1 MGTGPSHPIYGM
13 LGTVLCY
20 IKIEKSWGSK
30 KKRPAVTLFRVTRA
44 RPQQGKVRLMKNFKK
59 NQVVIFVIALMLVTA
74 GYLNFSNQEK
84 LKENLIP
91 TSSVADSEEMA
102 AIGDATL
109 VNANE
114 VTNEE
119 VKGNVT
125 NNIIDNTQ
133 NANMQNTIQ
142 SNTEAV
148 DTSSNLE
155 DVQEN
160 TTQTNS
166 NYFTQSKID
175 RDNMYSQ
182 MLENYQK
189 ILETDNLE
197 ADEKTIAQEE
207 IKKINDEKN
216 AIMIAENIIKTKGV
230 DDLIILVNGDSVN
243 VVVGGEELEKE
254 TIAQIQNIITREL
267 GTDIG
272 NIHIMNK

>member
-1 MGTGPSHPIYGM
+1 
-13 LGTVLCY
+13 
-20 IKIEKSWGSK
+20 
-30 KKRPAVTLFRVTRA
+30 
-44 RPQQGKVRLMKNFKK
+44 MKNFKK

-142 SNTEAV
+142 SNTEAA
-148 DTSSNLE
+148 DTSSNVE

-189 ILETDNLE
+189 ILETGNLE

-207 IKKINDEKN
+207 IKKINDKKN
-216 AIMIAENIIKTKGV
+216 AIMIAENLIKTKGFEDV
-230 DDLIILVNGDSVN
+230 ILFVNNGNVSAIIKTDKLDENEV
-243 VVVGGEELEKE
+243 
-254 TIAQIQNIITREL
+254 AQIQNIITREL
-267 GTDIG
+267 QVEVTKI
-272 NIHIMNK
+272 NVSSKI

>member
-1 MGTGPSHPIYGM
+1 
-13 LGTVLCY
+13 
-20 IKIEKSWGSK
+20 
-30 KKRPAVTLFRVTRA
+30 
-44 RPQQGKVRLMKNFKK
+44 MKNFKK

-84 LKENLIP
+84 LEENLIP
-91 TSSVADSEEMA
+91 TSSAADSEEMA

-114 VTNEE
+114 VANEE
-119 VKGNVT
+119 VSNNVT
-125 NNIIDNTQ
+125 NNTMDNTQ
-133 NANMQNTIQ
+133 NTIKN
-142 SNTEAV
+142 NTEAV

-160 TTQTNS
+160 ISQTDS

-216 AIMIAENIIKTKGV
+216 AIMIAENLIKTKGF
-230 DDLIILVNGDSVN
+230 DDVILFVNNGNVSAIIKTD
-243 VVVGGEELEKE
+243 ELDENE
-254 TIAQIQNIITREL
+254 VAQIQNIITREL
-267 GTDIG
+267 QVEVTKI
-272 NIHIMNK
+272 NVSSKI